1 LVASRSSF
9 GVGRW
14 AFGRLGGSGRRQVAA
29 KGEIKGKIKVKGE
42 ITDCLYNSC
51 FLVVGPGG
59 CLKVLLLENISG
71 VAVSQFEEAGF
82 EVEALKGALDEAE
95 LVKKI
100 RGVSILGARS
110 KTQISA
116 AVLDASPELVA
127 VGAFC
132 IGVDK
137 IDRAASS
144 DRGIA
149 VFNDP
154 HSNSRSV
161 AELVMGEIILLL
173 RRTFE
178 ASTRLHGG
186 VWNKS
191 AAGSHEVRG
200 QTLGIVGYGKIG
212 SQVSDLAEAMGMRV
226 VFHDVAHVLARGN
239 ARAVSFRELLGTAD
253 VITLH
258 VDGKPQNQN
267 LFGEEE
273 LSAMK
278 EGACLINLSRGMVVD
293 HEALARHLKG
303 GRVAGA
309 AIDVF
314 PQEPETG
321 GAFAS
326 PLQGLGNVILTP
338 HVGGSTEEAQQ
349 NIGQFV
355 SAKMI
360 DYFRSGNSFMSVNL
374 PQCHLDYEAGSHR
387 MMHIHHNVPGIL
399 RAINDILADRGINIE
414 RQVLDTRGNLG
425 YAIYDINQACDAELM
440 GKLRDIPH
448 TVRVRTAS

>member
-1 LVASRSSF
+1 
-9 GVGRW
+9 
-14 AFGRLGGSGRRQVAA
+14 
-29 KGEIKGKIKVKGE
+29 
-42 ITDCLYNSC
+42 
-51 FLVVGPGG
+51 
-59 CLKVLLLENISG
+59 LKVLLLENISG

-82 EVEALKGALDEAE
+82 EVEALKGAMEERE
-95 LVKKI
+95 LVEKV
-100 RGVSILGARS
+100 RGISILGVRS
-110 KTQISA
+110 KTRITA
-116 AVLDASPELVA
+116 AVLDAAPELVS

-137 IDRAASS
+137 IDRVASS
-144 DRGIA
+144 DRGIG

-161 AELVMGEIILLL
+161 AELTMGEIILLM

-178 ASTRLHGG
+178 ASTQLHAG

-200 QTLGIVGYGKIG
+200 LTLGIVGYGKIG

-239 ARAVSFRELLGTAD
+239 ARPVSFRELLAGSD

-258 VDGKPQNQN
+258 VDGKTQNQD

-273 LSAMK
+273 FRAMK
-278 EGACLINLSRGMVVD
+278 DGACLINLSRGFVVD
-293 HEALARHLKG
+293 HEALARHLKSG
-303 GRVAGA
+303 KLAGA
-309 AIDVF
+309 AVDVF

-321 GAFAS
+321 GAFSS
-326 PLQGLGNVILTP
+326 PLKGLPNVILTP
-338 HVGGSTEEAQQ
+338 HIGGSTEEAQQ

-360 DYFRSGNSFMSVNL
+360 DYFKSGNSLMSVNL
-374 PQCHLDYEAGSHR
+374 PHCHLDYEPGSHR
-387 MMHIHHNVPGIL
+387 LMHIHHNVPGIL
-399 RAINDILADRGINIE
+399 RAINDILADRGINID
-414 RQVLDTRGNLG
+414 RQVLDTRGPLG
-425 YAIYDINQACDAELM
+425 YAIYDINEGCDEALLA
-440 GKLRDIPH
+440 KLRGVPQTIR
-448 TVRVRTAS
+448 VRVPGVVRG